1 MSLNEGQLRQQLLQQ
16 LKSNQL
22 RSQLLEQLKQRRTAE
37 APSFRMGGSLV
48 TDLSAT
54 TVSSQMG
61 CSLGEDLSVTMTS
74 LQNKKRA
81 SDEKWETNT
90 KKKLRSQQVD
100 VQVIHTEETNRPFA
114 LSPFVKHNGRITI
127 WNNPGEEVVNDFRN
141 VYHYECGNLRV
152 PFTPENAIKSL
163 EGLFDDY
170 RIKKYHIVLTDVLGE
185 EACDRV
191 AMKIINEASK
201 YGKKATIYSYVGDL
215 RNGDD
220 LLCIQLSQQFRC
232 NIITNDRMNKSE
244 DKLEEG
250 QIIQF
255 RIIASTED
263 LEMTFSI

>member
-1 MSLNEGQLRQQLLQQ
+1 MSLNEGQLRQQLLEQ
-16 LKSNQL
+16 LKSSQL
-22 RSQLLEQLKQRRTAE
+22 RSRLLEQLEQQRHAAE
-37 APSFRMGGSLV
+37 APSS
-48 TDLSAT
+48 
-54 TVSSQMG
+54 
-61 CSLGEDLSVTMTS
+61 
-74 LQNKKRA
+74 QNKKRA
-81 SDEKWETNT
+81 SDDNWKTNT
-90 KKKLRSQQVD
+90 KKRLRAQNVET
-100 VQVIHTEETNRPFA
+100 QVIRTEETNRPFA
-114 LSPFVKHNGRITI
+114 LSPFFKHNGRITI
-127 WNNPGEEVVNDFRN
+127 WKDPGEEVVNDFRN
-141 VYHYECGNLRV
+141 VYHYESGNLGV

-170 RIKKYHIVLTDVLGE
+170 RIKKYHIVLTDVLGT

-201 YGKKATIYSYVGDL
+201 YRKEATVYSYVGDL

-220 LLCIQLSQQFRC
+220 LLCIQLSQKFRC

-250 QIIQF
+250 QFIES